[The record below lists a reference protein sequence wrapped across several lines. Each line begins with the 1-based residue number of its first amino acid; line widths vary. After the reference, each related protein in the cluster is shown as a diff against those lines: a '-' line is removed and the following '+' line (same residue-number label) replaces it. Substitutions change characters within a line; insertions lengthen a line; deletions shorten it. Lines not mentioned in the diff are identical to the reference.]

1 MIIAQ
6 VNFFVDGLYQEA
18 PDGKFQVTFWY
29 QEEVFFDEYYE
40 EEMSSSEYA
49 QKYMGRPGY
58 SVRKHLKI
66 IQDERKKYRR
76 NY

>member
-1 MIIAQ
+1 MNAEE
-6 VNFFVDGLYQEA
+6 LC
-18 PDGKFQVTFWY
+18 KKM
-29 QEEVFFDEYYE
+29 QEEKKADRDEYYE

-58 SVRKHLKI
+58 SVRKHLQI
-66 IQDERKKYRR
+66 IRNEQKKYKR